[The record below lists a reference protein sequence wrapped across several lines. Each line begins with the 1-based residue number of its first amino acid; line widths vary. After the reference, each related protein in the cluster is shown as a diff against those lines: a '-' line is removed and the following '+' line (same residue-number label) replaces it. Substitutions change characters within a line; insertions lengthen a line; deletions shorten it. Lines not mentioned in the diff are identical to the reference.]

1 MLSEKTIAII
11 KATVPALQSHGE
23 AITRHFY
30 QIMFRDYP
38 VVKAYFNQAHQ
49 AQGTQARA
57 LANSVLAYAANID
70 RLEALGDALP
80 IIIQKHVSLDI
91 RPEHYPIVGTCLL
104 QAIREVLGDAA
115 SDEII
120 QAWADAYGQLADLL
134 IAAEEAVYSANESR
148 SGGWRGPRQFKVV
161 KKQPESAVITSFY
174 MEPADGGAIMDFLP
188 GQYLTILLEIDGAPL
203 RRNYSLS
210 CAPGEGH
217 YRISVKREPNG
228 QASNFLHDSV
238 QEGDLVEL
246 LPPCGEFV
254 LESAHRPL
262 VLLTGGVGITPAIS
276 MLKAAAPS
284 GRPIEFVHAAL
295 NGTVHAFR
303 DEVDALAEAH
313 PNVRICYVYS
323 DPQGHDDGHHEEGFV
338 SRELLQNR
346 LPANEDA
353 DLYFVGPRPFM
364 SMVYRFTKEL
374 GLPRERV
381 RFEFFGPAEEL
392 EAAS

>member
-38 VVKAYFNQAHQ
+38 AVKAFFNQAHQ

-70 RLEALGDALP
+70 RLEALKDALP
-80 IIIQKHVSLDI
+80 VIIQKHVSLDI

-104 QAIREVLGDAA
+104 QAIREVLGEAA
-115 SDEII
+115 TDEII
-120 QAWADAYGQLADLL
+120 DAWAEAYGQLADLL
-134 IAAEEAVYSANESR
+134 IAAEEAVYSANENR
-148 SGGWRGPRQFKVV
+148 PGGWRGPRKFRVV
-161 KKQPESAVITSFY
+161 KKQTESAVITSFY
-174 MEPADGGAIMDFLP
+174 FKPQDGAEIMDFLP
-188 GQYLTILLEIDGAPL
+188 GQYLTILLEIDGEQL

-228 QASNFLHDSV
+228 LASNFLHDKIH
-238 QEGDLVEL
+238 EGDVVEL

-254 LESAHRPL
+254 LDSAHRPL

-276 MLKAAAPS
+276 MLKAAAPT
-284 GRPIEFVHAAL
+284 GRPIEFVHAAQ
-295 NGTVHAFR
+295 NGNVHAFR
-303 DEVDALAEAH
+303 DEVAALAEVH
-313 PNVRICYVYS
+313 PNVRTCYVYS
-323 DPQGHDDGHHEEGFV
+323 DPQSHDDGHHEEGFV
-338 SRELLQNR
+338 SRELLQSR
-346 LPANEDA
+346 LAANEGA

-364 SMVYRFTKEL
+364 SMVYRYAKEL
-374 GLPRERV
+374 GLPQERV
-381 RFEFFGPAEEL
+381 RYEFFGPAEQL
-392 EAAS
+392 EAVG